1 MRFSAKID
9 TSVADEMSC
18 NASSVPTT
26 AITPITSGRPA
37 ATMLPNTSSSA
48 IAVSGVV
55 MISERWTSF
64 SDRALTW
71 RATSESPVTSVRST
85 SVRWVNSGDRRL
97 AVSTRSPRSPCK
109 RADDQRLRGRRCS

>member
-1 MRFSAKID
+1 MRFNAKID

-26 AITPITSGRPA
+26 AITPITSGSPA

-48 IAVSGVV
+48 IATSGVV

-64 SDRALTW
+64 SERALT
-71 RATSESPVTSVRST
+71 
-85 SVRWVNSGDRRL
+85 
-97 AVSTRSPRSPCK
+97 
-109 RADDQRLRGRRCS
+109 